1 MKLGTLGH
9 RRDGTSTFR
18 LPLPANV
25 AARRFLLLAIWIG
38 FLGDLM
44 VGAGFLIS
52 RDPRLNAIG
61 LAMVLGAVAVM
72 VGFTLY
78 YYVQQRRTRGA

>member
-1 MKLGTLGH
+1 MKLVTRAVPPRRHFYIQATLAP
-9 RRDGTSTFR
+9 R
-18 LPLPANV
+18 V

-38 FLGDLM
+38 FLGDLI
-44 VGAGFLIS
+44 VGAGLLIS
-52 RDPRLNAIG
+52 RDDRLNAIG